1 MEISGWASVLSL
13 FCNHLRNCEL
23 KWAIQ
28 LFFFFFLLYPCF
40 WKSKV
45 GESEGRVSLLYPVK
59 MHCLEDGEKK
69 KLNFE
74 IGKWTIQLFLHYT
87 WNILTFFCKL
97 HRKDSS
103 TPMHVVEYA
112 YFKTSCSCKGLLS
125 YCTSYCG
132 TEVTPCPADCCSQG
146 LDCTRQGTCREFFV
160 GQGLEKIGSR
170 LRPQMAK
177 KYSWKDR
184 SAIFLVT
191 EMYIDIPQ
199 TWFGQGAVQKG
210 ILWHFSI

>member
-28 LFFFFFLLYPCF
+28 LFFFFFSSTPVFEKVRLG
-40 WKSKV
+40 KVKV
-45 GESEGRVSLLYPVK
+45 GFPYCIQLRCIVWK
-59 MHCLEDGEKK
+59 MGKK
-69 KLNFE
+69 KVKFWDWKVNYSVVF
-74 IGKWTIQLFLHYT
+74 TLHMKYFDF
-87 WNILTFFCKL
+87 FFCKL

-103 TPMHVVEYA
+103 TPIHVVEYA
-112 YFKTSCSCKGLLS
+112 YFKNSCSCKGLLS
-125 YCTSYCG
+125 YCTSYRG

-184 SAIFLVT
+184 SSIFLVT
-191 EMYIDIPQ
+191 EMYIDFPQ

-210 ILWHFSI
+210 ILWHLSI